1 MACWCVT
8 RFPLRNFPKADIS
21 YPGWLIGPP
30 ELTLATLQ
38 ASTRIIFCTN
48 SPLQEAVA
56 AGLEKAN
63 EHDFFPDQ
71 IRAYTERR
79 DRTSVV

>member
-1 MACWCVT
+1 M
-8 RFPLRNFPKADIS
+8 
-21 YPGWLIGPP
+21 
-30 ELTLATLQ
+30 
-38 ASTRIIFCTN
+38 
-48 SPLQEAVA
+48 QEAVA

-79 DRTSVV
+79 DTLTKYFDELGLSYTVPEGSYFVLVNIEKIKVPQDYDFPAVVKGRGADFE